1 MSPRLPIHRPNQL
14 HTEHPVF
21 DPRLGTRGLGRM
33 MDALPCAVSNNGV
46 EPSQLWLS
54 AEKGVLEPTP
64 VGTEERPDKCWGNHV
79 THRFPSKG
87 HS

>member
-1 MSPRLPIHRPNQL
+1 
-14 HTEHPVF
+14 
-21 DPRLGTRGLGRM
+21 M